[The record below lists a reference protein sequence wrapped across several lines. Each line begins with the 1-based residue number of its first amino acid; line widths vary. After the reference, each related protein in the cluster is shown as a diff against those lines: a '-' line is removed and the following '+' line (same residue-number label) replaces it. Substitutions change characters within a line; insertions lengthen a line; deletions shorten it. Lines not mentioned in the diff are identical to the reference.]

1 MSKKHDIDQRRQ
13 LPEEHG
19 SRETEDHRARIEEGG
34 RNGDR
39 NERHHAGLARPE
51 FVVDPLEERPA
62 AVEIN
67 HRRKT
72 KEKIRLSPKGKT
84 LAQAE
89 QVLCKRRKS
98 EDRNG
103 ENH

>member
-1 MSKKHDIDQRRQ
+1 MSKEHDIDQRRQ
-13 LPEEHG
+13 FPEEHC
-19 SRETEDHRARIEEGG
+19 SRKTEHHRARIEEGG

-51 FVVDPLEERPA
+51 FAVDSLEERSA

-72 KEKIRLSPKGKT
+72 KESIRLSPKSKS

-89 QVLCKRRKS
+89 QVLHKRRQS